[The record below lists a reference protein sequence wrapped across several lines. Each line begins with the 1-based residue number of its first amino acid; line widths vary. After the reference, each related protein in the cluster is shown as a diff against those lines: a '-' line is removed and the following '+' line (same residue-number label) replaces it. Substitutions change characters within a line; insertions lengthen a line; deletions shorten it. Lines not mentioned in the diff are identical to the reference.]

1 MANAKALAV
10 DIPQS
15 FRLPPEQSALK
26 GELERLAAG
35 VVDFGNRTRRTFTA
49 IPEVRPEVLIGG
61 EGSAQFDQLTK
72 VAPATTTTIINLQL
86 PQPAAENIGREV
98 RVQRTGVLGLVV
110 MRPTG
115 LNQNGVEPLVNGQ
128 SSMMLSN
135 ALGFTSFTFDG
146 LNYYSD
152 NPGNG
157 PLYTGTVTP

>member
-1 MANAKALAV
+1 MANAKALSV

-26 GELERLAAG
+26 GELERLAASI
-35 VVDFGNRTRRTFTA
+35 VDFGNRTRRTFTA
-49 IPEVRPEVLIGG
+49 IPEVRPQVLIVGDS
-61 EGSAQFDQLTK
+61 SAQFDQLTQ
-72 VAPATTTTIINLQL
+72 VAPATVTTVINLQL
-86 PQPAAENIGREV
+86 PQPAVENVGKDV
-98 RVQRTGVLGLVV
+98 RVQRTGSLGLVV

-146 LNYYSD
+146 LNYSSD

-157 PLYTGTVTP
+157 PIYTGTVTP